1 MTQTLALVALSA
13 RMLAESARRGG
24 FECVAL
30 DLFGDRDT
38 RRAARA
44 WSRIGDPDTL
54 RLDTAATIAALRP
67 LRHCAG
73 WIAGGGT
80 DGVLDELEANARPLP
95 LIGNRPEVVRA
106 LRTPRSFFGAL
117 AALGI
122 PHPETTFE
130 RPADTRRWL
139 SKDLHGSGGSHIRV
153 AGAGAPARACSE
165 PGRYFQRCSMGTPA
179 SALFVANGRD
189 ARIVGFNELIV
200 EPLGTL
206 PFVYRGAIGPVIPP
220 ARARLEL
227 TQSVHALVRHYGL
240 VGLNSV
246 DCLLDGETVR
256 ILEVNPRPS
265 ASMAL
270 YDDRWPGGLVGA
282 HVAAS
287 LHRSIGPVVAG
298 AASGDGVRGC
308 LVVHAGK
315 ALRCADGA
323 GERMLASG
331 WAHDVPNED
340 AAIASGA
347 PVCTVSATARTVS
360 GVRAALALRAK
371 EVLQG
376 LAVQPCTP

>member
-1 MTQTLALVALSA
+1 MTPTLALVALSA

-44 WSRIGDPDTL
+44 WSCIGDPDEL
-54 RLDTAATIAALRP
+54 RLDMAATIASLRA
-67 LRHCAG
+67 LRHCDG

-80 DGVLDELEANARPLP
+80 DGVLDALESNARPLP

-117 AALGI
+117 ATLGI
-122 PHPETTFE
+122 PHPETVLE
-130 RPADTRRWL
+130 RPADTRGWL
-139 SKDLHGSGGSHIRV
+139 TKDLHGSGGLHIR
-153 AGAGAPARACSE
+153 PASARDFAENE
-165 PGRYFQRCSMGTPA
+165 PGRCFQRLSAGLPM
-179 SALFVANGRD
+179 SALFVANGHD

-200 EPLGTL
+200 ERLGTL
-206 PFVYRGAIGPVIPP
+206 PFVYRGAIGPVVPP
-220 ARARLEL
+220 ARARREL
-227 TQSVHALVRHYGL
+227 TQSVHALVRHFEL

-246 DCLLDGETVR
+246 DWLLDGDAVR

-287 LHRSIGPVVAG
+287 LHHSIAAVTDP
-298 AASGDGVRGC
+298 ASGDEVRGF
-308 LVVHAGK
+308 LVVHAAQ
-315 ALRCADGA
+315 ALRCRDGS

-331 WAHDVPNED
+331 WVHDVPNED
-340 AAIASGA
+340 AEFAPGT
-347 PVCTVSATARTVS
+347 PVCTVSAAARSVS
-360 GVRAALALRAK
+360 GVRGALASRAHQVLRD
-371 EVLQG
+371 
-376 LAVQPCTP
+376 LAAQRCAS